1 MGVVRP
7 GSPVHAWH
15 CQPKAV
21 CVGEVP
27 RQRPGPSSN
36 VQVFLSR
43 PTAPWKG
50 SRVQTWGGG
59 AGRGEVRGPTQKR
72 LKVFSQPSLSSQAP
86 PCWLPTLLA
95 FAHSLA
101 MRKPSAEAREKVRFL
116 WTVARSDLGTLDR
129 QGRW

>member
-1 MGVVRP
+1 MWSALGPLSMPGIANPKQFAWVRSP
-7 GSPVHAWH
+7 GSA
-15 CQPKAV
+15 
-21 CVGEVP
+21 
-27 RQRPGPSSN
+27 PGPAPTFGFSSLGLN
-36 VQVFLSR
+36 
-43 PTAPWKG
+43 APWKG
-50 SRVQTWGGG
+50 SQVQTWGGG
-59 AGRGEVRGPTQKR
+59 AGWGGAPTQKR

-129 QGRW
+129 QGSW